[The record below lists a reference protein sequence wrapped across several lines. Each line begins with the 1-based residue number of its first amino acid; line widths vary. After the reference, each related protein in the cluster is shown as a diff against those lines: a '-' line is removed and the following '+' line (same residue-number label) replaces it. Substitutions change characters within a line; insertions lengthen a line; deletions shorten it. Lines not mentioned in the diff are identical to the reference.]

1 MVLFIVLNSPLAD
14 AQESGNIITTEDI
27 SLIENQIERLRL
39 SLGIPGISAGIA
51 TPDSVLWIKGFGYS
65 DIESEIPA
73 SSETIYPLASIS
85 KPVSALMLLIL
96 QDKGFVDIDEPVYPY
111 IRDFLLDNS
120 VPLDHYTL
128 SNVTIRHLLSHTSDY
143 PPGTG
148 FRYDGDRYSVLSQV
162 ASAVTSL
169 SWEENLYR
177 YILEPAGMAS
187 TFTFRQDPGERKPLV
202 AKPYFNEG
210 DKVISGRFLTQVNA
224 AVGLESSVADI
235 LKLMQ
240 TCLKRELASTSAYD
254 EMFSPTLL
262 RTNTTVN
269 YGLGWFIEE
278 YRGRRVIWHN
288 GYGLAASGLI
298 IMLPEK
304 DLAFV
309 LLGNSNRISSPFPI
323 GLPGVDIEE
332 SSFARLFLNVA
343 VSQSSEEISAEQ
355 EIRDQWR
362 IAHINGNSSR
372 ASEAI
377 QKYISAGKA
386 DGLVSGKYHLLT
398 GLDVQSKDHH
408 TKEFILPA
416 DRVIRVIA
424 HADGGYCDFYGM
436 YDKVWLESITDGRE
450 VWKME
455 VSNTTGAGGNPR
467 NRRYDGAFFL
477 PAGSYRLHFD
487 NSSSPYNHFFGN
499 WDAFPPDSYFWGIR
513 IFTEN

>member
-1 MVLFIVLNSPLAD
+1 V
-14 AQESGNIITTEDI
+14 
-27 SLIENQIERLRL
+27 
-39 SLGIPGISAGIA
+39 
-51 TPDSVLWIKGFGYS
+51 
-65 DIESEIPA
+65 
-73 SSETIYPLASIS
+73 
-85 KPVSALMLLIL
+85 
-96 QDKGFVDIDEPVYPY
+96 
-111 IRDFLLDNS
+111 
-120 VPLDHYTL
+120 
-128 SNVTIRHLLSHTSDY
+128 
-143 PPGTG
+143 
-148 FRYDGDRYSVLSQV
+148 
-162 ASAVTSL
+162 SAVTSA
-169 SWEENLYR
+169 SWEENLNR
-177 YILEPAGMAS
+177 FILGPAGMAS
-187 TFTFRQDPGERKPLV
+187 TFTFNQNPAERKPLI
-202 AKPYFNEG
+202 AKPYYNEG
-210 DKVISGRFLTQVNA
+210 DKVLEGNFLTQVNA
-224 AVGLESSVADI
+224 AVGLESSVADM
-235 LKLMQ
+235 LKFMQ
-240 TCLKRELASTSAYD
+240 TCLKRELVSTSAYD

-278 YRGRRVIWHN
+278 CRGQRVIWHN

-332 SSFARLFLNVA
+332 SPFARLFLNVA
-343 VSQSSEEISAEQ
+343 GSQSSEEISAEQ

-377 QKYISAGKA
+377 QKYFSARKE

-436 YDKVWLESITDGRE
+436 YDNVWLESITSGRE
-450 VWKME
+450 VWRME

-477 PAGSYRLHFD
+477 PEGSYRMHFD
-487 NSSSPYNHFFGN
+487 NSSSPYRHFQDN
-499 WDAFPPDSYFWGIR
+499 WEAFPPDNYFWGIR